1 MAQIQPIPKDLHTV
15 TPNLVLKDCARAIE
29 FYRRAFGAE
38 EVMRMPTP
46 DGRHIWHA
54 ELRIGDSILYL
65 ADELPDG
72 PLRAP
77 TQAAPAPVS
86 IQLYVKDCD
95 ALFGRAVKAGA
106 IQVSAPQDTF
116 WGDRMGAVADPFGY
130 RWSVATHVRDVS
142 ARDMERAVDEL
153 RRHAGGKTDVAA
165 QGAWR
170 AAEDEESESMHR

>member
-1 MAQIQPIPKDLHTV
+1 MAQTQPIPKDMHTV
-15 TPNLVLKDCARAIE
+15 TPNLVFKDSARAIE

-46 DGRHIWHA
+46 DGRNIWHA
-54 ELRIGDSILYL
+54 ELRIGDSIVYL
-65 ADELPDG
+65 ADELPDA

-77 TQAAPAPVS
+77 TPAAPAAVS

-95 ALFGRAVKAGA
+95 ALFGRALKACA
-106 IQVSAPQDTF
+106 TQLSALQDTF

-142 ARDMERAVDEL
+142 ARDMEKAVDEL
-153 RRHAGGKTDVAA
+153 RRHAGGKADVAA
-165 QGAWR
+165 GGTWR
-170 AAEDEESESMHR
+170 AAEDEEAGSMHR